1 MWDFMA
7 KIDEKAIFSGVIFKY
22 SKEIPFQYSTFDT
35 LKKCQ

>member
-22 SKEIPFQYSTFDT
+22 SKEIPF
-35 LKKCQ
+35 